1 MRAARGAVPAKA
13 TSKSDNQCRVQPGP
27 TRGGFDRRDNSR
39 RMGVEAIIWDFGG
52 VFTTSPFEAFN
63 RYEAQRGLP
72 RDFIRMVNSTNHES
86 NAWAQFE
93 CSAIDASEF
102 DRRFLAESTTL
113 GHSVRGADI
122 LPLLSGDFRPRML
135 AALKLCKEHFKVG
148 CITNN
153 VVHGQGPGMS
163 VTAAGASRAAEIMLL
178 FDAIVESSKTGI
190 RKPNP
195 KIYLMMCELLGVE
208 PNACIY
214 LDDLGINC
222 KPAAQLGMRAIK
234 VVSEEQTLNDLASA
248 TGLTFA

>member
-13 TSKSDNQCRVQPGP
+13 TSKSDNRCRVQPGS